1 MVLTWVEL
9 AAQEVHVSMMLR
21 HHPCVVLLRILE
33 GLRVHEAVGD
43 HEEQEL
49 CAVFLSALNL
59 QYPRFMCPFL

>member
-1 MVLTWVEL
+1 MILPWVEL

-21 HHPCVVLLRILE
+21 HHPCVVLLRVLE

-49 CAVFLSALNL
+49 CAMF
-59 QYPRFMCPFL
+59 